1 MVPIGGKFR
10 IVDFSIRNSQAAGID
25 HTIIYSQFHDG
36 LEEYVGRY
44 ASAEEDKAGID
55 VKIQEKQD
63 LGFCHDMVRATEA
76 SIFIVYNGD
85 NPSIIDFTK
94 ILAKFKKKRSQAMLF
109 QLQSEKGGG
118 MGNRLLVVRRKKLLS
133 AISKARDRG
142 TDAPNVFEMII
153 NHMVNEGIGKSVFT
167 TLYWPIKTIVEYYR
181 LNREIVWN
189 TRIFGL
195 LYNER
200 IIQSKIES
208 TGYATIGRDARIV
221 RSFMSDYCHIN
232 GTVENSIIYPGVV
245 VEEDALV
252 RDSILLPFVRVGQ
265 GSRVLRTIVDE
276 PGRVVGAEEDQEAM
290 ETLETIGRGVRV
302 GSQEL
307 TIKSSD
313 FPRSLNES
321 LTLLGSDALIP
332 ANVTIGGGCYVAPGM
347 GEDYFR
353 KRNSLGDGESILP

>member
-10 IVDFSIRNSQAAGID
+10 IVDFSIRNSQAGDIG

-36 LEEYVGRY
+36 LEEYVAQY
-44 ASAEEDKAGID
+44 NSEEEGNSGID
-55 VKIQEKQD
+55 VRIQEKQD
-63 LGFCHDMVRATEA
+63 LSFCHDMIRETEA

-94 ILAKFKKKRSQAMLF
+94 ILTKFKKKRSQAMLF
-109 QLQSEKGGG
+109 QMQSEEGGG

-133 AISKARDRG
+133 ALTKARDAG
-142 TDAPNVFEMII
+142 TDAPNVFEMVI
-153 NHMVNEGIGKSVFT
+153 NHMVNEGIGKSTFT
-167 TLYWPIKTIVEYYR
+167 TMYWPIKTVVEYYR
-181 LNREIVWN
+181 LNREIIWN

-200 IIQSKIES
+200 IIQSKIKS
-208 TGYATIGRDARIV
+208 TGYATIGKDARIV

-232 GTVENSIIYPGVV
+232 GVVENSIIYPGVV
-245 VEEDALV
+245 VEENALV
-252 RDSILLPFVRVGQ
+252 KDSILLPFVRVGED
-265 GSRVLRTIVDE
+265 SRVFRTIVDE
-276 PGRVVGAEEDQEAM
+276 PGRIIVPDEEDM
-290 ETLETIGRGVRV
+290 ERMENIGRGATV
-302 GSQEL
+302 GSREL

-321 LTLLGSDALIP
+321 LTLLGSDAVIP
-332 ANVTIGGGCYVAPGM
+332 SAITIGGGCYIAPGM

-353 KRNSLGDGESILP
+353 KRNSLGDGESILPDR